1 MKNVKLYEE
10 FTGNIIPKESDLA
23 KEISEILDITDDFR
37 KRRRENKFSFYVPL
51 LGDRFSIIEKVKD
64 LIKFLRDNNY
74 KIETFPILSEMSLK
88 TMTLQIRADLFN
100 PFKNLDYGI
109 NILVD
114 CVHDGQK
121 YKACINI
128 TSTGFSYEMLGKEM
142 ETIATKEFD
151 PDLIDILFWNG
162 EYLVTGKFE
171 YTDTYTDAEE
181 KTTLDFESYET
192 SDGKD
197 YIMYARATISG
208 DEVKEMKIKKI
219 DFN

>member
-23 KEISEILDITDDFR
+23 KEISEILGITDDFR
-37 KRRRENKFSFYVPL
+37 KRRRENKFRFYVPL

-88 TMTLQIRADLFN
+88 AMTLQIRADLFN

-114 CVHDGQK
+114 CVHDDR
-121 YKACINI
+121 Y
-128 TSTGFSYEMLGKEM
+128 
-142 ETIATKEFD
+142 
-151 PDLIDILFWNG
+151 
-162 EYLVTGKFE
+162 
-171 YTDTYTDAEE
+171 
-181 KTTLDFESYET
+181 
-192 SDGKD
+192 
-197 YIMYARATISG
+197 SG
-208 DEVKEMKIKKI
+208 RS
-219 DFN
+219 